1 MVFTKEGITSYILA
15 FCIEETC
22 NSWGNSWEAR
32 TGIFQYP
39 LVTMFSMWI
48 NINELSRDY
57 YIPYI
62 ILLLKRFLLRY
73 RTIVFKFPYLSDD
86 LFWTLWTPKVKDWL
100 QHIGLGDQ
108 TTVVHDKD
116 EPDNGVIHVHNED
129 NGRKRSPSW
138 GEQQISY
145 KKVTF
150 LRSHLA
156 VAAETIGR
164 R

>member
-32 TGIFQYP
+32 TGILQYP
-39 LVTMFSMWI
+39 SVTMFSMWI
-48 NINELSRDY
+48 NLNGLSRDNF
-57 YIPYI
+57 IPYMK
-62 ILLLKRFLLRY
+62 LLLKRFLLRY
-73 RTIVFKFPYLSDD
+73 RTTVFKFSLFICWF
-86 LFWTLWTPKVKDWL
+86 FWTLWSPKVNDWL
-100 QHIGLGDQ
+100 QNIGLGDQ

-116 EPDNGVIHVHNED
+116 EPDNGAIPVHNED
-129 NGRKRSPSW
+129 SGRKRSPSW
-138 GEQQISY
+138 GEQRISY

-150 LRSHLA
+150 LRSHLT